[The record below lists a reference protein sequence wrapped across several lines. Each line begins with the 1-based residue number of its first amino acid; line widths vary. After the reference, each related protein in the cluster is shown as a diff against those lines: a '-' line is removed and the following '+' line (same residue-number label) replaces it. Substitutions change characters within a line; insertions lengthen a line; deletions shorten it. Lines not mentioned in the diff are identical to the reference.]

1 MICLTSV
8 TFRRMKPEEI
18 LRVAARA
25 GIEGIEWGGDVHVPA
40 GDLAAAR
47 RVRALQPAHVQLV
60 GMDYRTVSP

>member
-40 GDLAAAR
+40 GDLAAAAACAR
-47 RVRALQPAHVQLV
+47 SARMPAF
-60 GMDYRTVSP
+60 RPCPWAPTFF